1 MVGGIEDVE
10 ANAKKIEAEIA
21 AREAK
26 KENSNAMCDERFLK
40 SERKETCLWLWQLCP
55 RALTPDIRGA
65 IFSWQGSCGH
75 IHRDRRRE

>member
-26 KENSNAMCDERFLK
+26 K
-40 SERKETCLWLWQLCP
+40 
-55 RALTPDIRGA
+55 
-65 IFSWQGSCGH
+65 
-75 IHRDRRRE
+75 